1 MHALGGGGGGS
12 LNQDP
17 ARLPLAWLLDG
28 VLSFVQVFSPVNPL
42 RQVTGEVPSHRGG
55 ENPTFV
61 SGKQR
66 FIKKQAEANWKGK
79 LAML

>member
-1 MHALGGGGGGS
+1 MHALGGWGS
-12 LNQDP
+12 LDQDP

-28 VLSFVQVFSPVNPL
+28 VLPFVQVFSPVNPP
-42 RQVTGEVPSHRGG
+42 RQVTSEVPSHRGG

-61 SGKQR
+61 SGKQI